1 MNSNFTFWSLLLWAF
16 FVFLEYS
23 LVQAGSKTVVCN
35 IFQAFGV
42 SMTYK
47 GEIAGGIICFL
58 ARVVYG
64 FVPMLVLLVI
74 MSAQFIV
81 STWILQRL
89 IRKNI

>member
-1 MNSNFTFWSLLLWAF
+1 
-16 FVFLEYS
+16 
-23 LVQAGSKTVVCN
+23 
-35 IFQAFGV
+35 
-42 SMTYK
+42 MTYK

-64 FVPMLVLLVI
+64 FVPMLVLLLI

>member
-23 LVQAGSKTVVCN
+23 LVKAGSDTVGCST
-35 IFQAFGV
+35 FQAAGV
-42 SMTYK
+42 NLTYG
-47 GEIAGGIICFL
+47 GEITGGIICFL
-58 ARVVYG
+58 VRVVYG

-81 STWILQRL
+81 ATWILQRL